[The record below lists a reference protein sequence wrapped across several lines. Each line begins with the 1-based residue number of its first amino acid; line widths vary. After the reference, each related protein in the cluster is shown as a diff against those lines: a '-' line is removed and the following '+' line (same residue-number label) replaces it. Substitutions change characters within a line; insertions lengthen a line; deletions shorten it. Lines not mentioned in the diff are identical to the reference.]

1 MKVYIK
7 HGMTV
12 DRVHEIV
19 SFRQSKWLEN
29 YIIKFNTQNTNKA
42 TNDFVKDFYILL
54 DDFFYG
60 KRWKMLKLNEI
71 RIY

>member
-1 MKVYIK
+1 MLKLYIK

-29 YIIKFNTQNTNKA
+29 YIKFNTQHTNKA
-42 TNDFVKDFYILL
+42 KNDFVKDFYKLL
-54 DDFFYG
+54 DDFRYG
-60 KRWKMLKLNEI
+60 KRWKMLK
-71 RIY
+71 